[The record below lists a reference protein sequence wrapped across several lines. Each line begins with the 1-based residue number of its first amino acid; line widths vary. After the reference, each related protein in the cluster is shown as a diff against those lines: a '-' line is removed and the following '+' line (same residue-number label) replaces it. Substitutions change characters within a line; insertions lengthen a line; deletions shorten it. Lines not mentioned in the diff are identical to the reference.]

1 MIEASGL
8 VTEERLRGLELLRRP
23 GSLPKVV
30 GHRGACEVAPEN
42 TLASFER
49 AWRDGADIVEMDV
62 RLSADGQVVV
72 FHDATVDRTTD
83 GTGEVAAMTV
93 AELKR
98 LDAGRWFDPRFAGE
112 RVPTLREVFD
122 WAAGKI
128 GLLLELKYSP
138 YGSYEPYLVP
148 AVLET
153 IADAKIAEQVAT
165 ISYQPRAM
173 RRLKALAP
181 GIPAGP
187 MMAPSTVMRIALW
200 FARRWPRLTHVNV
213 VRRILLQPL
222 SFTRT
227 WHCDVVAPNIE
238 VVTPVL
244 VETAHAAG
252 MPLSCGGLLWD
263 YPTAI
268 AMGVDTISAN
278 HPGLVRATYLS

>member
-1 MIEASGL
+1 M
-8 VTEERLRGLELLRRP
+8 
-23 GSLPKVV
+23 PKVV

-72 FHDATVDRTTD
+72 FHDATVERTTD
-83 GTGEVAAMTV
+83 GVGEVASMTL

-98 LDAGRWFDPRFAGE
+98 LDAGRWFAPRFAGE

-148 AVLET
+148 AVLDVIE
-153 IADAKIAEQVAT
+153 DAGIAEQVAT

-173 RRLKALAP
+173 RQLKALAP

-187 MMAPSTVMRIALW
+187 MTSSGVGMRIALW
-200 FARRWPRLTHVNV
+200 IVHRWPGLAKLDV
-213 VRRILLQPL
+213 VRRVLLKPL
-222 SFTRT
+222 AFTRS
-227 WHCDVVAPNIE
+227 WHCDVVAPNIQM
-238 VVTPVL
+238 VTPVL
-244 VETAHAAG
+244 VAAVHAAG
-252 MPLSCGGLLWD
+252 MPLSCGGLSWD
-263 YPTAI
+263 YPVAI
-268 AMGVDTISAN
+268 ALGVDTISAN
-278 HPGLVRATYLS
+278 HPGRVRETYLC